1 MSALAMQ
8 PVVLSEVGLG
18 TRTRTAY
25 SRHRDSPPWPTA
37 SAARRRALQRRR
49 LPCRQRRRLVHLPT
63 ARWAVTAVQAR
74 AGDRL
79 LLCSDGVTDYLT
91 DAELADLLRIED
103 AGCAVRRLVD
113 SALDQGSR
121 DNLTAVIADVV
132 TRADPDDRWLEAL
145 PAATDSA

>member
-1 MSALAMQ
+1 M
-8 PVVLSEVGLG
+8 
-18 TRTRTAY
+18 
-25 SRHRDSPPWPTA
+25 
-37 SAARRRALQRRR
+37 
-49 LPCRQRRRLVHLPT
+49 
-63 ARWAVTAVQAR
+63 
-74 AGDRL
+74 
-79 LLCSDGVTDYLT
+79 TDYLT

-145 PAATDSA
+145 PAATDVPQPSRQATRAARS